1 MKTNTVRLFTGLLG
15 VIALVTGG
23 EAMLL
28 GLGDVDVPAL
38 LDNTYRFLAG
48 IWFGAGCGLVYCVL
62 NIESST
68 LLLRSLMLAIF
79 LGGIARLI
87 GLPEYEVIEPQFMV
101 AIAIELFFPPLIV
114 GLQSGLDQPSNVK
127 AS

>member
-1 MKTNTVRLFTGLLG
+1 
-15 VIALVTGG
+15 
-23 EAMLL
+23 
-28 GLGDVDVPAL
+28 
-38 LDNTYRFLAG
+38 
-48 IWFGAGCGLVYCVL
+48 
-62 NIESST
+62 
-68 LLLRSLMLAIF
+68 MLAIF